1 MQKQYLYNADVG
13 VPTSDTDPQFL
24 ITKEDYVPNSICA
37 LLSVINCW
45 RQRAKDSN
53 ISKTTY
59 VVYSKLFNQYV
70 FLQMHK
76 LLILL
81 IIWLHA
87 ESTQFVTFLNL
98 WILRNNEFLNEKR
111 NSETA
116 PLQQS
121 HFASIPLGTLL
132 LAALMTTD
140 ISRIWSATRDTK

>member
-81 IIWLHA
+81 II
-87 ESTQFVTFLNL
+87 
-98 WILRNNEFLNEKR
+98 
-111 NSETA
+111 
-116 PLQQS
+116 
-121 HFASIPLGTLL
+121 
-132 LAALMTTD
+132 
-140 ISRIWSATRDTK
+140 